1 MKPASLRAAGEPA
14 GRGPRSTWYLS
25 HFQARSSSKRS
36 TFVALVSAI
45 AVACAAVALGF
56 GVSPLPHAP
65 SANAQISVASIGL
78 VVGGHRLEEV
88 REALAG
94 RFAAGRDVLARG
106 LARLVAAQ
114 DAPCDR
120 LAVDLVGPVV
130 EPGGARVAVHLL
142 ERQVGAVAERAVGL

>member
-36 TFVALVSAI
+36 TLVALAWAI
-45 AVACAAVALGF
+45 GVAVACAAVALGF

-65 SANAQISVASIGL
+65 SASAQISVASIGL

-88 REALAG
+88 RETLAG

-120 LAVDLVGPVV
+120 LAVDL
-130 EPGGARVAVHLL
+130 
-142 ERQVGAVAERAVGL
+142 